1 MFVKYK
7 YLLNIIV
14 IKQNILNILNIMT
27 KTCKRISKLNKSN
40 LNKSNLNKSNPVS
53 GGGIFETIGKSLV
66 QVPKQRNY
74 SSPISGLFSKLNPSK
89 LESSSKIDKPQP
101 VVIKYNYRLPN
112 EIDITTNTP
121 NIPINSNYITKEPY
135 VTINSMG
142 KYLLVMYRIINK
154 KPTPKLLLHW
164 LIGFM
169 NYAPTKIFHYIA
181 PNTKIGKL
189 NNFVMKIYKLPE
201 DNNNNK
207 TFIKINNFTKQK
219 AYEEFNTYIK
229 STNLLPINTYNF
241 IVKGSSEEGIN
252 LFNMLSKKHSKF

>member
-1 MFVKYK
+1 
-7 YLLNIIV
+7 
-14 IKQNILNILNIMT
+14 MT
-27 KTCKRISKLNKSN
+27 KTCNRISKKNKTYKRISKKNKTYKRISKKNKSN
-40 LNKSNLNKSNPVS
+40 LNKSNSVS

-74 SSPISGLFSKLNPSK
+74 SSSISGLFSKLNPSK

-121 NIPINSNYITKEPY
+121 NIPINSNSITKEPY

-207 TFIKINNFTKQK
+207 TFIKINNFKKQK

-229 STNLLPINTYNF
+229 SINLLPINTYNF
-241 IVKGSSEEGIN
+241 VVKGSSEEGIN
-252 LFNMLSKKHSKF
+252 LFNMLSKKHSKL